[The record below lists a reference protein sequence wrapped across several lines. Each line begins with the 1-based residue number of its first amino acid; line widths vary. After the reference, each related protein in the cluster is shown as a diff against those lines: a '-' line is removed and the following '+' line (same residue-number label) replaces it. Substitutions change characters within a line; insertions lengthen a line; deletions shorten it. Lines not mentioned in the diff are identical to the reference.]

1 MSKLKSNNQLVNQIA
16 NSTTIFINSDV
27 DDDVEISPRFL
38 QSNSIN
44 PDDFL
49 NISDSSSQ
57 AQAISSVSSL
67 NQTNVAQ
74 YGSSYTDPFPE
85 PASERQRSLS
95 PLSTLPL
102 DNLRSPDL
110 FNIVN
115 SNCEYTDREYSRT
128 ADIDQ

>member
-1 MSKLKSNNQLVNQIA
+1 MPIVQRY
-16 NSTTIFINSDV
+16 NSDV
-27 DDDVEISPRFL
+27 DDDVEIPPPFL

-57 AQAISSVSSL
+57 ANSSVSSL

-74 YGSSYTDPFPE
+74 YGSSYIDPSPE
-85 PASERQRSLS
+85 PVSEGQRSLP

-102 DNLRSPDL
+102 DNLRSSDL
-110 FNIVN
+110 FNVVN
-115 SNCEYTDREYSRT
+115 IYRDCTDRDFIKT